1 MQRGLIGDLISVIRV
16 IRVISVIRGLIG
28 DAAVTVSSDFTT
40 ARGPGFVNVIGT
52 RHAQRPINC
61 GQWAAMRTIV
71 VRLRVTTCVV
81 SWSAAETRDAPIL
94 RHGRAGG
101 ARKGVRV
108 LPGRLHGS
116 RGARHGASSTHR
128 PAAAGNSRGTLG
140 SGLSR
145 PASPADLHLALA
157 SAASFGTAPGR
168 TAAAGPAPDS
178 DSHPLDVQL
187 ST

>member
-61 GQWAAMRTIV
+61 GQWAMRTIV
-71 VRLRVTTCVV
+71 VRLRVWCRGQPPRLE
-81 SWSAAETRDAPIL
+81 SRDAPIL